1 MFLDFLDRYREF
13 GPFFI
18 RIALGL
24 VMIGHGSQKLF
35 GAFGGGGLSGTAEF
49 FNQIGIAPGLFW
61 ATIVA
66 VVETFG
72 GLFVLIGFL
81 TRFASIFIGIT
92 MFVAMTWVHLQNGF
106 FLSSRGFEFTLV
118 LFCMAVTL
126 ILVGPGRISVESM
139 LKSSRST

>member
-81 TRFASIFIGIT
+81 TRFASIFIGMT

-106 FLSSRGFEFTLV
+106 FLSSRGIEFTLV

-126 ILVGPGRISVESM
+126 TLVGPGRVSVESM

>member
-49 FNQIGIAPGLFW
+49 FNQIDIAPGLFW

-81 TRFASIFIGIT
+81 TRFASIFIGMT

-106 FLSSRGFEFTLV
+106 FLSSRGIEFTLV